1 MRKSISLLLSAI
13 MIVFAAFIPVIGIS
27 ASNET
32 RYSQTLNSYDDGNFY
47 YEVDADVVTRAFNVN
62 ADGSKGRLNNL
73 FSCNM
78 AVANGN
84 GIDGGIGVKS
94 KNIICTTS
102 DPANWLNMVR
112 IYDSNLKNTLFKPK
126 AGATY
131 KISFKYKTTET
142 ETRDINFGIRGL
154 INATGNLDQKN
165 SKSIALLAT
174 HTKNA
179 KATGDWKTVNAVF
192 SVSDTAGYNGLSFAV
207 YVTDTGNYIPNGD
220 VFIDDIEIA
229 EYVPDYTLNDYD
241 GGNFYYEVDADVVT
255 RAFNVNADG
264 SKGRLN
270 NLFSCNMAVAN
281 GNGIDGGIGVKSK
294 NIICTTSDPANW
306 LNMVRIYDSNL
317 KNTLFKPKAGAT
329 YKISFKYK
337 TTETETRDINF
348 GIRGLI
354 NATGNLDQKNT
365 KSIALLASH
374 AKNTKATG
382 DWKTVSA
389 VFSIPETSQYNGLGF
404 SVYVTGSANYIPNG
418 DVFIDDIEIEIRE
431 TKYVSVVCHD
441 FSENGEDKIINIL
454 NTANFDELEVPYV
467 AGKKFDGWYLDS
479 KLSKPAVGE
488 IGKTAEVWVKW
499 RTEPISIVN
508 NYDESGIFYI
518 KESYNYIT
526 RSTSKNGTDNI
537 DSELSFSKFAN
548 GTFTENGGVNGSRAF
563 GFTSASH
570 SKNDYPVAVRVYD
583 SGSAGKQ
590 LFIPQK
596 NTTYRI
602 KLKYNLPEHLNWA
615 DLYLSVNGMTAQ
627 SGAFGRGDEL
637 AKVIQIWRDSE
648 IATEQWLEATA
659 TFTTGDTDYE
669 GLGLFFATLNNETVD
684 VKLWIDDI
692 EITKVTYPYGDVNMD
707 EKVDIRDLVRLK
719 KISVGEAPETATAN
733 MDDDPAINATDI
745 SILRKLLL
753 GISDEI
759 TVNFQ
764 TGISEGTGDSKSPV
778 RSLWKALGM
787 VNDGGTIHIEGVY
800 SVSEA
805 DVIAGGKRVTV
816 TGGTLDF
823 TKIDSV
829 KLGGAFTFRDINIRW
844 QDGCEVFACG
854 NAVTIAESVNITGVP
869 AALYGGAAGGTIEET
884 NLRVLAGNYKVI
896 YGGSGGGIIT
906 GDTNLYIGGSAN
918 SNAVETSHNTDY
930 IIFGGSNSGTV
941 MGSTHLT
948 LAGGKANYSYG
959 GGANS
964 PSSVRGTCFTELCGM
979 RLMSVYGGSRS
990 GGEVSATDIVMTS
1003 GWCEQIFG
1011 GSEHSPIIG
1020 KTEINLT
1027 GGTVVRRIY
1036 GGCYDSNSANFV
1048 TGTTTVRLGGS
1059 VNYTGNYVGWG
1070 ENTICAG
1077 SRIGNRAEEVSS
1089 LYIETQ
1095 ELYDSLK
1102 EKIGRYTGYGCDYL
1116 YIAGIKQ

>member
-1 MRKSISLLLSAI
+1 MLKKLSLFLSVCLMATAMLTPVSNTAAADESNMSLSA
-13 MIVFAAFIPVIGIS
+13 VGGV
-27 ASNET
+27 T
-32 RYSQTLNSYDDGNFY
+32 NSYDEETTLFMGLSGTGNSII
-47 YEVDADVVTRAFNVN
+47 FNSKDKVSASPQNGTFKRLGKTVEYIKGVGENGTAGLKVKTIDTAN
-62 ADGSKGRLNNL
+62 ASEPTALK
-73 FSCNM
+73 
-78 AVANGN
+78 
-84 GIDGGIGVKS
+84 
-94 KNIICTTS
+94 
-102 DPANWLNMVR
+102 
-112 IYDSNLKNTLFKPK
+112 IYDPSTVIEGPAGWFLPENRTAYRITLR
-126 AGATY
+126 Y
-131 KISFKYKTTET
+131 K
-142 ETRDINFGIRGL
+142 
-154 INATGNLDQKN
+154 
-165 SKSIALLAT
+165 
-174 HTKNA
+174 
-179 KATGDWKTVNAVF
+179 
-192 SVSDTAGYNGLSFAV
+192 
-207 YVTDTGNYIPNGD
+207 
-220 VFIDDIEIA
+220 
-229 EYVPDYTLNDYD
+229 
-241 GGNFYYEVDADVVT
+241 
-255 RAFNVNADG
+255 
-264 SKGRLN
+264 
-270 NLFSCNMAVAN
+270 
-281 GNGIDGGIGVKSK
+281 
-294 NIICTTSDPANW
+294 
-306 LNMVRIYDSNL
+306 
-317 KNTLFKPKAGAT
+317 
-329 YKISFKYK
+329 
-337 TTETETRDINF
+337 
-348 GIRGLI
+348 
-354 NATGNLDQKNT
+354 
-365 KSIALLASH
+365 
-374 AKNTKATG
+374 
-382 DWKTVSA
+382 
-389 VFSIPETSQYNGLGF
+389 
-404 SVYVTGSANYIPNG
+404 
-418 DVFIDDIEIEIRE
+418 
-431 TKYVSVVCHD
+431 
-441 FSENGEDKIINIL
+441 
-454 NTANFDELEVPYV
+454 
-467 AGKKFDGWYLDS
+467 LDS
-479 KLSKPAVGE
+479 KISQDIHFGLRGVSAAGDMGNVDGSNSTVLSQFYTLSADTAATDGWQTITADHVTVLGDYIALAITLHTDGSAISDPGLYIDSITVEPVKVTSVTNSYDEETTLFMGLSGTGNSIIFNSKDKVSASPQNGTFKRLGKTVEYIKGVGE
-488 IGKTAEVWVKW
+488 NGTAGLKVKTIDTANASEPTALKIYDPSTVIEGPAGWFLPENRTAYRITLRYKLDSKISQDIHFGLRGVSAAGDMGNVDGSNSTVLSQFYTLSADTAATDGWQTITADHVTVLGDYIALAITLHTDDSDISDPGLYIDSVTVEPVKVDG
-499 RTEPISIVN
+499 TVN
-508 NYDESGIFYI
+508 NYDDDGVYYQQFD
-518 KESYNYIT
+518 NYGYFNRT
-526 RSTSKNGTDNI
+526 YDKAGKNNI
-537 DSELSFSKFAN
+537 DAALTFPHFAN

-563 GFTSASH
+563 GFTSASQ

-637 AKVIQIWRDSE
+637 AKVVQIWRDSE
-648 IATEQWLEATA
+648 IATGQWLEATA

-669 GLGLFFATLNNETVD
+669 GLGLFFATLNNATVN

-719 KISVGEAPETATAN
+719 KISVGEAPETANAN

-759 TVNFQ
+759 TVNSQ

-816 TGGTLDF
+816 TGGALDF

-918 SNAVETSHNTDY
+918 SNAIETSHNTDY

-964 PSSVRGTCFTELCGM
+964 SSSVRGTCFTELCGM